1 MLDCNSLIVPKE
13 TSMKKVLS
21 LLIGLCISSYASA
34 ENLLEVYEQAKL
46 NNPEL
51 YSASAQKDKAYAA
64 VAGSRASLLPQ
75 LGLTGSYG
83 VTHGERA
90 NDGSKSKSGHI
101 ALGLTQTLFDMGIW
115 KALNIS
121 QKQAALQEISYHDQE
136 QQLILN
142 TATAY
147 FDVLNSIGSLHYL
160 QTQKKAFARQLEQTR
175 QKYRVGLVAITDV
188 QNIKTNYDQTIAQLV
203 TAHNKLNNSIEN
215 LRQIT
220 GRFYANLSQIDNN
233 SFKTAHPQH
242 INQLLQQAESTNF
255 SLLMAKLGREI
266 ARDQIRL
273 SQSGH
278 LPKLTI
284 SASAGLSRNKEYG
297 NQNTHPAGQNN
308 DDKIMGENN
317 IALNL
322 DLPIFSSGAIH
333 SKVKEAQYNYV
344 DYSERLESTNRKI
357 VNSVRSSYNDIS
369 AAISSIDAYKQA
381 VISAQSS
388 LEATESGYR
397 VGTRTI
403 VDVLSATTML
413 YNTKQ
418 QLSNMKYSYFISILK
433 LKYALGTLN
442 INDLTH
448 LNGMLGKSIDTIIDI
463 NK

>member
-1 MLDCNSLIVPKE
+1 
-13 TSMKKVLS
+13 MKKVLS
-21 LLIGLCISSYASA
+21 LLIGLSISSYASA

-46 NNPEL
+46 KNPEF
-51 YSASAQKDKAYAA
+51 YSASAQKDKAYVA
-64 VAGSRASLLPQ
+64 VAGLRASLLPQ

-90 NDGSKSKSGHI
+90 NDNSKSKSGNI
-101 ALGLTQTLFDMGIW
+101 ALGLTQTLFDFGAW

-121 QKQAALQEISYHDQE
+121 QKQAALQDISYHDQE

-147 FDVLNSIGSLHYL
+147 FSVLNSTGSLHYL
-160 QTQKKAFARQLEQTR
+160 QTQKKAFSRQLEQTK
-175 QKYRVGLVAITDV
+175 QKYCVGLVAITDV

-203 TAHNKLNNSIEN
+203 TAHNKLNNNIEN

-233 SFKTAHPQH
+233 RFKTTRPQH

-255 SLLMAKLGREI
+255 ALLMAKLSQEI

-284 SASAGLSRNKEYG
+284 SASAGLSRNKYYG
-297 NQNTHPAGQNN
+297 SQISPAVTSNN
-308 DDKIMGENN
+308 DKIMGENN

-322 DLPIFSSGAIH
+322 DLPIFTSGAIH
-333 SKVKEAQYNYV
+333 SKVQEAQYNYV
-344 DYSERLESTNRKI
+344 DYSERLESTSRKV

-369 AAISSIDAYKQA
+369 AAISSINAYKQA

-388 LEATESGYR
+388 LEATESGYH

-433 LKYALGTLN
+433 LKYALGTLS
-442 INDLTH
+442 INDLAH
-448 LNGMLGKSIDTIIDI
+448 LNNMLGGSINTIIDI
-463 NK
+463 DK

>member
-1 MLDCNSLIVPKE
+1 MLNCNSLIVRKE

-21 LLIGLCISSYASA
+21 LLIGLCISSCAFA
-34 ENLLEVYEQAKL
+34 ENLLEVYEQAKS

-51 YSASAQKDKAYAA
+51 YSASAQKDKAHAA
-64 VAGSRASLLPQ
+64 VAGSRAALLPQ

-83 VTHGERA
+83 ITHGERA
-90 NDGSKSKSGHI
+90 NNSSKSKSGQI
-101 ALGLTQTLFDMGIW
+101 ALGLTQTLFDFGTW

-121 QKQAALQEISYHDQE
+121 QKQAALQDISYYDQE

-147 FDVLNSIGSLHYL
+147 FNVLNSTGSLHYL
-160 QTQKKAFARQLEQTR
+160 QTQKKAFARQLEQTK

-203 TAHNKLNNSIEN
+203 TAHNQLNNNIEN

-233 SFKTAHPQH
+233 SFNTAHPQH

-255 SLLMAKLGREI
+255 SLLIAKLGQEI

-278 LPKLTI
+278 LPRLTV
-284 SASAGLSRNKEYG
+284 SASAGLSRNKYYG
-297 NQNTHPAGQNN
+297 SQIPELISNN
-308 DDKIMGENN
+308 NDKIMGENN
-317 IALNL
+317 VALNL

-333 SKVKEAQYNYV
+333 SKVQEAQYNYV
-344 DYSERLESTNRKI
+344 DYSERLESTNRKV

-418 QLSNMKYSYFISILK
+418 QLANMKYSYFISILK
-433 LKYALGTLN
+433 LKYALGTLSV
-442 INDLTH
+442 NDLTY
-448 LNGMLGKSIDTIIDI
+448 LNSMLSGSTSTIIDI
-463 NK
+463 DK